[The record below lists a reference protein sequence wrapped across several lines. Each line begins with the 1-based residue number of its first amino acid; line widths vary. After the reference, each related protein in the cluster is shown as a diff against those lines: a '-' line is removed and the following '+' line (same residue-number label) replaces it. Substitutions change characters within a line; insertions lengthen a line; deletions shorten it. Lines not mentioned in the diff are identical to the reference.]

1 MKTSYDKDYDNK
13 PDTLPKMT
21 YEETRHTKM
30 QSFYTPQ
37 KTIIK
42 TKNNE
47 DFDRPMQPQ
56 RILISP

>member
-1 MKTSYDKDYDNK
+1 MKTLCDKDYDNK
-13 PDTLPKMT
+13 PDTQPKMT

-42 TKNNE
+42 TKPIE
-47 DFDRPMQPQ
+47 DFERPMQP
-56 RILISP
+56 